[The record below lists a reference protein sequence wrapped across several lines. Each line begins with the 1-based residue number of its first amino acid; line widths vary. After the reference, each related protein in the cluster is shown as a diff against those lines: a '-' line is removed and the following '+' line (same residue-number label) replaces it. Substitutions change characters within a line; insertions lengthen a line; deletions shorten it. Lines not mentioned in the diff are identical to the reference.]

1 MVIDAT
7 KMSDQLNPGNI
18 NAASCWLQ
26 FVYFTVVRTDVS
38 AGKPNDTQYLTASF
52 NSLTGLSVS
61 STVNPKQPQWY
72 VDNGGAGVQRAT
84 TRSVVRTGPGPTN
97 WRSRTLPLC
106 RLRLTYRPWSEL
118 PMVMNGAPR

>member
-72 VDNGGAGVQRAT
+72 VDNGGAGVQRADYAFRGPHRT
-84 TRSVVRTGPGPTN
+84 GGRRTAIGDAPLVQTSVYVQTMVRTP
-97 WRSRTLPLC
+97 
-106 RLRLTYRPWSEL
+106 
-118 PMVMNGAPR
+118 NGS